1 MNRKTKVL
9 LFLYVAA
16 LLAARAAFGEAE
28 RTLRAEVPDAGRAAF
43 GVENLVGTMRVVRG
57 SGEKATIVATV
68 RAEDDALAGSVRLEK
83 VAGEGGAVTFHV
95 RYPESERTLRY
106 PRHDSGGDWSVHLFS
121 WGDGTRYQGQ
131 KYRIARDHGRLL
143 YVDVEVQVPARV
155 ASARFRNLVGR
166 IEASGVEGRLAFDVE
181 SADLR
186 LERLRGELV
195 LRGTSG
201 DVE

>member
-68 RAEDDALAGSVRLEK
+68 RAEDDALAGSVRLE
-83 VAGEGGAVTFHV
+83 
-95 RYPESERTLRY
+95 
-106 PRHDSGGDWSVHLFS
+106 
-121 WGDGTRYQGQ
+121 
-131 KYRIARDHGRLL
+131 
-143 YVDVEVQVPARV
+143 RV
-155 ASARFRNLVGR
+155 A
-166 IEASGVEGRLAFDVE
+166 
-181 SADLR
+181 
-186 LERLRGELV
+186 
-195 LRGTSG
+195 
-201 DVE
+201 